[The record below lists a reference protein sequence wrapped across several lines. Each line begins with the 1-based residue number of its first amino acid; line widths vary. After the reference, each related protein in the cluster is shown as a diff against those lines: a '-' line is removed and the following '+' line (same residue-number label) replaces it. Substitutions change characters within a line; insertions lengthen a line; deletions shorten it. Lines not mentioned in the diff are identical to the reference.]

1 MKRLFTFL
9 LCAALVLS
17 LAACGSSEEP
27 APTAAPTAAPTLAPT
42 EAPTE
47 PAEET
52 EPAQETEPA
61 PQLKAPENQVIVD
74 NESAT
79 FILTKVEQSEHL
91 GMQLH
96 VQCVNKTDRALIF
109 SWDMVSVCGY
119 MYDPFW
125 AEEVAAGKTANS
137 TVDLD
142 TYALEKMGILSVDE
156 VSFTLRIYDSEDWME
171 EPIVLEVFTVYPT
184 GMNAETVRYPVREE
198 TAGQVVVVDDENV
211 RFVIEWADGEDS
223 YAYTVYAYMEN
234 KTDKN
239 LMFAWDL
246 VSVNGIMADPFWAT
260 MVSAGKNA
268 CSAINFYRSD
278 LEANGI
284 TNVSEI
290 DFTLTVTDYENWEAS
305 PLLEGV
311 YTYKP

>member
-1 MKRLFTFL
+1 MKRFFTFL
-9 LCAALVLS
+9 LCAALLLS
-17 LAACGSSEEP
+17 LAACGSSDEP
-27 APTAAPTAAPTLAPT
+27 APTDSATAAPTAAPTLAPT
-42 EAPTE
+42 DAPTE

-52 EPAQETEPA
+52 EPAQVLTP
-61 PQLKAPENQVIVD
+61 PENQVIVD

-79 FILTKVEQSEHL
+79 FILTSVEQSEHM

-142 TYALEKMGILSVDE
+142 TYALENLGILSVDE
-156 VSFTLRIYDSEDWME
+156 VSFTLRIFDSEDWME
-171 EPIVLEVFTVYPT
+171 APIVQEGFTIYPT
-184 GMNAETVRYPVREE
+184 GMDADTVRYPQREE

-223 YAYTVYAYMEN
+223 ETYTVYAYMEN

-239 LMFAWDL
+239 LLFAWDL

-260 MVSAGKNA
+260 AVAAGKNNCA
-268 CSAINFYRSD
+268 GIVFYRSD
-278 LEANGI
+278 LESNGI
-284 TNVSEI
+284 TEVSEI
-290 DFTLTVTDYENWEAS
+290 EFTLTVSDYDSWEEAM
-305 PLLEGV
+305 LLEGV
-311 YTYKP
+311 YTYHP

>member
-52 EPAQETEPA
+52 EPVQETTPA

-171 EPIVLEVFTVYPT
+171 EPIVLDVFTIYPT
-184 GMNAETVRYPVREE
+184 GKNAETVRYPVREE
-198 TAGQVVVVDDENV
+198 TTGQVVVVDDENV

-260 MVSAGKNA
+260 MVSSGKNA

-278 LEANGI
+278 LETNGI